1 MFPPGHT
8 IRRALASRTTTPATV
23 TNHLVRCSRSVIIP
37 PYVVFRAS
45 LLGRRTYLNARY
57 SISQVP
63 TLKIATP
70 WIGVRLGL
78 QSAELRNRK
87 ANIFTTGFSGA
98 TPLKRHMANSGR
110 LVMIHLLPQRPPR
123 WIPDCGLR
131 QMVQWSSIAIP
142 LKPNIP
148 GNSCPRMALSQ
159 HRICRSEQSHH
170 RRATPR
176 VQRLNSWPIF
186 SPRSHCASCLR
197 SARVRRKSSLL

>member
-110 LVMIHLLPQRPPR
+110 LVMIHLLP
-123 WIPDCGLR
+123 
-131 QMVQWSSIAIP
+131 
-142 LKPNIP
+142 
-148 GNSCPRMALSQ
+148 
-159 HRICRSEQSHH
+159 
-170 RRATPR
+170 R